1 MKATELLGNT
11 IISSQKENEFII
23 ETVSDCIARVIIN
36 KVKIMDIDFSD
47 NGKATMFK
55 KGELFQKD
63 KREGDFTYALYPRMF
78 IHYCKYRGNWY
89 YQINCQHI
97 DLMSSDLLIIRSNQ
111 TAMSFCMD
119 NMIFA
124 SALPEVR
131 IPLSCLNLKIN
142 ISKCWY
148 QLIYS
153 QTDDWNYSGVKIYED
168 DNIID
173 ILDNVDI
180 NPETMKTDLDEFFD
194 EVSVD
199 STSTYVSLK
208 KLTYWILDQYL

>member
-1 MKATELLGNT
+1 MKATELLGDT
-11 IISSQKENEFII
+11 IITSQKENEFII

-63 KREGDFTYALYPRMF
+63 KCEGDFTCALYPRMF

-89 YQINCQHI
+89 YRVGCQHI

-111 TAMSFCMD
+111 TAMSYCID
-119 NMIFA
+119 DMIFA
-124 SALPEVR
+124 SGLPKVM

-142 ISKCWY
+142 ISKSWY

-153 QTDDWNYSGVKIYED
+153 QPDDWGYSGVKIYED

-173 ILDNVDI
+173 ILDDVDI

-194 EVSVD
+194 EISVD

-208 KLTYWILDQYL
+208 KLIRWISAQYL